1 MTTRAIATV
10 GAVLA
15 LSAGMSV
22 CGAEVKGPKGV
33 TSAPLPDWGG
43 APIEFEVQE
52 HYLVQKGNRTA
63 IDFTIADDD
72 AWAPS
77 GPASNCV
84 KRTDEDLPYV
94 RFGGDDKH
102 VGLAHGVKPAKPV
115 PLEAGVACTLEVA
128 ARVARGTD
136 TLIVYMKA
144 FDAQGRDVTA
154 STPAPSGWSYSIYS
168 KCYVKFQLSLD
179 VSGKWTT
186 LKLPF
191 EDDADGLSVARRR
204 RGRARDAHRAGLG
217 REGAHGRL

>member
-1 MTTRAIATV
+1 MKAGYLASLMV
-10 GAVLA
+10 GAVA
-15 LSAGMSV
+15 AAGQD
-22 CGAEVKGPKGV
+22 AAV
-33 TSAPLPDWGG
+33 TLPGWDG
-43 APIEFEVQE
+43 APVQFEVQE
-52 HYLVQKGNRTA
+52 RYLVQKGNRTA
-63 IDFTIADDD
+63 IDFTIADDG

-84 KRTDEDLPYV
+84 KRTDEEQPYV

-168 KCYVKFQLSLD
+168 KCYVKFQLSL
-179 VSGKWTT
+179 GMAW
-186 LKLPF
+186 
-191 EDDADGLSVARRR
+191 RR
-204 RGRARDAHRAGLG
+204 
-217 REGAHGRL
+217 

>member
-33 TSAPLPDWGG
+33 TSATLPDWGG

-128 ARVARGTD
+128 ARVARGTGARHRHAHR
-136 TLIVYMKA
+136 LHEGLRRA
-144 FDAQGRDVTA
+144 GARR
-154 STPAPSGWSYSIYS
+154 
-168 KCYVKFQLSLD
+168 
-179 VSGKWTT
+179 
-186 LKLPF
+186 
-191 EDDADGLSVARRR
+191 DGLHAR
-204 RGRARDAHRAGLG
+204 AVGLELFDLLEVL
-217 REGAHGRL
+217 REVPAFA